1 MKDYDETTYGDRIAE
16 VYDELFPE
24 PAQASIEVLSE
35 LAAGGP
41 ALELGI
47 GSGRVA
53 LPLSRSGVRV
63 VGIDASEAML
73 AKLRARDPGGDVE
86 LRTGSF
92 ADFELG
98 EKFRLIYVVFSTIF
112 ALPTQREQVS
122 CFEAAADH
130 LLPDGVF
137 LIEAFVPDPCRF
149 VAGQHVRAVEVD
161 EHMVQLDVAKYDP
174 VSQQVVTQ
182 HVFLSSG
189 GTRLYPVKL
198 RFAWPSELDL
208 MARIAGLSRRHRWGS
223 WAREPFTTESK
234 NHISVYHRA

>member
-1 MKDYDETTYGDRIAE
+1 MKEYDSATYGDRIAE

-24 PAQASIEVLSE
+24 PDPASIEVLSE

-41 ALELGI
+41 ALELGV

-63 VGIDASEAML
+63 VGVDASEAML
-73 AKLRARDPGGDVE
+73 AKLKARDPGGDIE
-86 LRTGSF
+86 LVSGSF

-98 EKFRLIYVVFSTIF
+98 EKFQLIFVAFSTIF

-122 CFEAAADH
+122 CFEAAAGH

-149 VAGQHVRAVEVD
+149 VDGQAVRAVEVT
-161 EHMVQLDVAKYDP
+161 ETVAQIDVAKHDP
-174 VSQQVVTQ
+174 VAQQVVTQ
-182 HVFLSSG
+182 HVFLAEG

-198 RFAWPSELDL
+198 RYAWPSELDL
-208 MARIAGLSRRHRWGS
+208 MARIAGLSLRHRWGS
-223 WAREPFTTESK
+223 WFRDPFTRESMK
-234 NHISVYHRA
+234 HISVYHRA